1 VEVVQLT
8 SGKNS
13 DSIAAPV
20 TASTSAIEQYFAK
33 FEQLIAFARDSFLA
47 GDRDSSAAYIQAAG
61 YYAWL
66 HPTGLFA
73 STELEELLTKIG
85 SSLAPQPPAFS
96 RTPQAPPKTV
106 LHVLTEVHG
115 LGGHTRLTWRWIE
128 ADPTRSHSVVL
139 TSQGAPEVPAPLI
152 QAAEATGGKVH
163 FLDRGP
169 GGLISRAQ
177 ALRKLAANFDH
188 VALHI
193 HPYDVVPLIA
203 FARREQRPPLS
214 FLNHNDH
221 VFWLGTTIADQ
232 VAEMRESGR
241 QLSMSRRGI
250 SETRISMLPIP
261 LEVKPE
267 LLERGEAKKQL
278 GISLDAIVLL
288 TIAGAY
294 KYNAAEG
301 QHFTDVLLPIL
312 QTHPRAQLLVIGPA
326 DTGVWATAS
335 QRSAGQLKVLGRRSD
350 TALFYQAADI
360 YLDSFP
366 FSSLTAVLE
375 AGGFAAPIVS
385 YCARSAG
392 AEILCGDDLAL
403 TKLIL
408 RGSNAN
414 EYARQITRLIENPK
428 LRTELGQST
437 RESLIAYHAKGGW
450 NEFLEKLY
458 ERSAESAQAEFA
470 QGPHV
475 PREVGELEAQLNEV
489 FSISGLAADV
499 SYILRNSVGF
509 FPFKTRMKIWRDV
522 FGSQPSLLPACL
534 LSDWQKV
541 GLKLLQQ
548 RITGQGHGNGA
559 PAKPSGPPGSAPDP
573 KLKRATS
580 PGTT

>member
-8 SGKNS
+8 DGKS
-13 DSIAAPV
+13 AASIAD
-20 TASTSAIEQYFAK
+20 IERYYAMY
-33 FEQLIAFARDSFLA
+33 EQLTGFARDCFHV
-47 GDRDSSAAYIQAAG
+47 GDSESSAAYIQAAG

-73 STELEELLTKIG
+73 STELEDLLAEIG
-85 SSLAPQPPAFS
+85 ATIAAHTPAAGRDAPAY
-96 RTPQAPPKTV
+96 PKNV

-128 ADPTRSHSVVL
+128 ADDTRAHSVVL

-152 QAAEATGGKVH
+152 RAAEASGGKVY

-169 GGLISRAQ
+169 GGLIARAKS
-177 ALRKLAANFDH
+177 LRKLAADFDH

-221 VFWLGTTIADQ
+221 VFWLGATVGDQ
-232 VAEMRESGR
+232 VAEMRDSGR
-241 QLSMSRRGI
+241 KLSETRRGVAP
-250 SETRISMLPIP
+250 SRISMLPIP

-267 LLERGEAKKQL
+267 LLERSEAKKQL
-278 GISLDAIVLL
+278 GIAQDAIVLL

-294 KYNAAEG
+294 KYNAPEG
-301 QHFTDVLLPIL
+301 RHFTDVLLPVL
-312 QTHPRAQLLVIGPA
+312 QNHPKAQLLVIGPT
-326 DTGVWATAS
+326 DTGVWAEATRRA
-335 QRSAGQLKVLGRRSD
+335 AGQLKVLGRRGD

-375 AGGFAAPIVS
+375 AGCHAAPIVS
-385 YCARSAG
+385 YCGRSAG

-403 TKLIL
+403 TKLIQ
-408 RGSNAN
+408 RGSNPD
-414 EYARQITRLIENPK
+414 EYARQIHRLIENPA
-428 LRTELGQST
+428 LRTDLGRLT
-437 RESLIAYHAKGGW
+437 RESLIAYHARGGW
-450 NEFLEKLY
+450 NQFLEKLY
-458 ERSAESAQAEFA
+458 LRSAECARAAFVP
-470 QGPHV
+470 GNRV
-475 PREVGELEAQLNEV
+475 PREAGELENQLNEV

-509 FPFKTRMKIWRDV
+509 FPLNSRLKIWREI
-522 FGSQPSLLPACL
+522 FGSELRLLPACL
-534 LSDWQKV
+534 LPDWLKV
-541 GLKLLQQ
+541 DLKLLQQ
-548 RITGQGHGNGA
+548 RISGQNHGNGA
-559 PAKPSGPPGSAPDP
+559 AANASAPAGSAPEP
-573 KLKRATS
+573 GLKRIAS
-580 PGTT
+580 AGTN